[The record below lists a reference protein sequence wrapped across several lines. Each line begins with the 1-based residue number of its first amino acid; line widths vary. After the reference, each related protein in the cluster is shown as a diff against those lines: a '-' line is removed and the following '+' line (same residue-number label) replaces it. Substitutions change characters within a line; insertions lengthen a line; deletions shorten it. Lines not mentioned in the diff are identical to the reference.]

1 VGAIG
6 SGGFVYLSFV
16 VPLWGIA
23 LGAPPASLGLIVGAA
38 ALLSSLLTVPAGA
51 LVDRHGARGV
61 LVVGAGMTVLTAALF
76 PFAPG
81 YWWLVPLQ
89 LVAGLGR
96 TVAWV
101 AAQAYLI
108 QSTPRA
114 QLARRS
120 THFSVVTGGATF
132 LAPLIGGQL
141 IERSG
146 VGAAFAFGAL
156 IYGIMAVGTLSLPA
170 PAAQPAKAPGW
181 SLWSVY
187 RSAGIMML
195 RVGVLVLMAGTIIR
209 LALTSI
215 RTPFQ
220 PVYLLE
226 IGEGPAVSGLV
237 ISIGTLAGVLATV
250 GMGPLQERLGAGRA
264 LFLALMVGG
273 AAMWATG
280 YLHDLWSITL
290 VGLLWGTAIAV
301 TLPPLLTLVGQ
312 QTSAAERGMGTALRN
327 TGNEWSNMLSP
338 VIFGLVAERTGV
350 ADAFV
355 VVGIT
360 LLVASTLCLLWERR
374 LVE

>member
-16 VPLWGIA
+16 VPLWSIA
-23 LGAPPASLGLIVGAA
+23 LGAPPAAMGLIVGAA

-61 LVVGAGMTVLTAALF
+61 LVGGAAMTVLMAALF

-108 QSTPRA
+108 QITPRG
-114 QLARRS
+114 QLARR
-120 THFSVVTGGATF
+120 TTRFAVVTGGATF

-146 VGAAFAFGAL
+146 FGAAFAFGAL
-156 IYGIMAVGTLSLPA
+156 VYAVMAAGTLALPA
-170 PAAQPAKAPGW
+170 PAALPPADPAW
-181 SLWSVY
+181 SLWRVY
-187 RSAGIMML
+187 RSAGAMLL
-195 RVGVLVLMAGTIIR
+195 RVGVLVLMTGTIIR

-237 ISIGTLAGVLATV
+237 ISVGTLAGVLATV

-264 LFLALMVGG
+264 LFLALMMGC
-273 AAMWATG
+273 AAMWVTG

-290 VGLLWGTAIAV
+290 VGLLWGTSIAV

-312 QTSAAERGMGTALRN
+312 QTSAAERGLGTALRN

-338 VIFGLVAERTGV
+338 FLFGLVAERTGV

-355 VVGIT
+355 LVGIA
-360 LLVASTLCLLWERR
+360 LLIASILGLLWERR
-374 LVE
+374 LVR